1 MHMLQELLLE
11 TDRNRSAK
19 ERTEQAAKAARE
31 AAEATQRHEK
41 ELQVPLKKNYK
52 KKMLDQAA
60 PIPAEATQRHDK
72 ELQVRL
78 ENREK
83 RGKEKRKKK
92 KNA

>member
-41 ELQVPLKKNYK
+41 ELQVRLKKNYK
-52 KKMLDQAA
+52 KKCLIRLLLYLQRRLS
-60 PIPAEATQRHDK
+60 ATR
-72 ELQVRL
+72 RSCRC
-78 ENREK
+78 N
-83 RGKEKRKKK
+83 
-92 KNA
+92 